1 MNYQLPVNLQL
12 SAKIRVSK
20 NKLENLSILSFEIT
34 NLNTVWMP
42 EAIVLFVFFCKH
54 LQHVI
59 TYSAVLILTIFCCFS
74 MIILTKAVN
83 ILNQCKIN
91 ASLVHFIHMSVSVCA
106 YKYIP
111 I

>member
-1 MNYQLPVNLQL
+1 M
-12 SAKIRVSK
+12 
-20 NKLENLSILSFEIT
+20 
-34 NLNTVWMP
+34 
-42 EAIVLFVFFCKH
+42 LFVFFCKH

-59 TYSAVLILTIFCCFS
+59 TYSAMLILTIFCCFS
-74 MIILTKAVN
+74 MIILTKTVN

-91 ASLVHFIHMSVSVCA
+91 ASLVHFIRMSVSVWA